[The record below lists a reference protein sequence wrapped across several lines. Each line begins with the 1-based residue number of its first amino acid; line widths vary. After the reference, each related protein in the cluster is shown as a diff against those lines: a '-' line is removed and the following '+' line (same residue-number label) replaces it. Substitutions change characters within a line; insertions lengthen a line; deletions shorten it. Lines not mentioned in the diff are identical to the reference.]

1 MSKTTQF
8 QDAPAS
14 VPPYKKII
22 ENAKARAGQDRPGPL
37 QNTPRFDQME
47 NRNLTAETQP
57 QVADRQS
64 VLSEKSVEGLKA
76 LAAAQSRPV
85 PVTDTEQEIVS
96 EEKKETAAETAEP
109 IQTDDEKLRAK
120 VEARLREIDIGQY
133 LLGGG
138 EVTQVV
144 PIVPG
149 KLEVRFRTITEY
161 EEGWVDSY
169 LGRNKD
175 LTNRQ
180 FLRAMNECSLAFYI
194 DSVNGSIWPPAIGRD
209 GQVISQNV
217 DERLS
222 RVRKMN
228 SAIFALLVQ
237 NLGWFVERVN
247 KALTL
252 EALGNG

>member
-8 QDAPAS
+8 SDTPAAI
-14 VPPYKKII
+14 PPYKKII
-22 ENAKARAGQDRPGPL
+22 ENAKARAGQDRPGPM

-47 NRNLTAETQP
+47 NRSLGPDAQP
-57 QVADRQS
+57 QVSAERAPA
-64 VLSEKSVEGLKA
+64 LSEKSVEGLRA
-76 LAAAQSRPV
+76 LAAAQPRPA
-85 PVTDTEQEIVS
+85 PTEAEKEVDEKA
-96 EEKKETAAETAEP
+96 EEAAPEP
-109 IQTDDEKLRAK
+109 ILTDDEKLRAK
-120 VEARLREIDIGQY
+120 IEARLREIDIGQY

-138 EVTQVV
+138 EVTQSV
-144 PIVPG
+144 PIIPG
-149 KLEVRFRTITEY
+149 KLEVKFRMITEY

-169 LGRNKD
+169 LGRNKE
-175 LTNRQ
+175 LTQRQ

-194 DSVNGSIWPPAIGRD
+194 EGVNGVTWPPATGRD
-209 GQVISQNV
+209 GQVIPQNI

-222 RVRKMN
+222 RVRKMH
-228 SAIFALLVQ
+228 SSIFSLLVQ

>member
-1 MSKTTQF
+1 MSSKTTQF
-8 QDAPAS
+8 QDAPPSA
-14 VPPYKKII
+14 PPYKKII

-47 NRNLTAETQP
+47 NRSMSTETQP
-57 QVADRQS
+57 QAAQS
-64 VLSEKSVEGLKA
+64 TLSEKSVEGLRA
-76 LAAAQSRPV
+76 LAAAQPRPAPV
-85 PVTDTEQEIVS
+85 PEPEAAT
-96 EEKKETAAETAEP
+96 EEKTESPAETPDP

-120 VEARLREIDIGQY
+120 VESRLREIDIGQY

-138 EVTQVV
+138 EVTQLV

-149 KLEVRFRTITEY
+149 KLEVKFRTITEY

-194 DSVNGSIWPPAIGRD
+194 DSVNGVTWPPATGRD
-209 GQVISQNV
+209 GQVIPQNI

-228 SAIFALLVQ
+228 STIFALFVQ
-237 NLGWFVERVN
+237 NLGWFVERVS

>member
-8 QDAPAS
+8 SDGPA
-14 VPPYKKII
+14 VAPPYKKII

-47 NRNLTAETQP
+47 NRSLSPDSQP
-57 QVADRQS
+57 QASAERTPA
-64 VLSEKSVEGLKA
+64 LSEKSVEGLRA
-76 LAAAQSRPV
+76 LAAVQARPAV
-85 PVTDTEQEIVS
+85 EAEEKSETKS
-96 EEKKETAAETAEP
+96 EERAEETPEP
-109 IQTDDEKLRAK
+109 ILTEDEKLRAK
-120 VEARLREIDIGQY
+120 IEARLRDIDIGQY

-138 EVTQVV
+138 EVTQMV
-144 PIVPG
+144 PIIPS
-149 KLEVRFRTITEY
+149 KLEVKFRMITEY

-175 LTNRQ
+175 LTQRQ

-194 DSVNGSIWPPAIGRD
+194 EGVNGVTWPPATGRD
-209 GQVISQNV
+209 GQVIPQNI

-222 RVRKMN
+222 RVRKMH
-228 SAIFALLVQ
+228 SSIFALLVQ

-247 KALTL
+247 KALTM

>member
-1 MSKTTQF
+1 MSKPTQF
-8 QDAPAS
+8 SDAPAS

-47 NRNLTAETQP
+47 NRSLSTEMPSTPAEKP
-57 QVADRQS
+57 AG
-64 VLSEKSVEGLKA
+64 LSDKSVEGLRA
-76 LAAAQSRPV
+76 LAAAQPSRP
-85 PVTDTEQEIVS
+85 PAPPPEPEEVT
-96 EEKKETAAETAEP
+96 EEKKEESVFPPVE
-109 IQTDDEKLRAK
+109 QTDDEKLRAK
-120 VEARLREIDIGQY
+120 VESRLRDIDIGQY

-138 EVTQVV
+138 EVTQLV
-144 PIVPG
+144 PIIPN
-149 KLEVRFRTITEY
+149 KLEVKFRMITEY

-169 LGRNKD
+169 LGRNKE

-194 DSVNGSIWPPAIGRD
+194 ESVNGVAWPPAIGRD
-209 GQVISQNV
+209 GQVIPQNI

-222 RVRKMN
+222 RVRKMH
-228 SAIFALLVQ
+228 STIFSLLVQ

>member
-22 ENAKARAGQDRPGPL
+22 ESAKARAGQDRLGPL

-47 NRNLTAETQP
+47 NRSLSTESQP
-57 QVADRQS
+57 QITERQPA
-64 VLSEKSVEGLKA
+64 LSEKSVDGLRA
-76 LAAAQSRPV
+76 LAAAQPRPV
-85 PVTDTEQEIVS
+85 PVPETAPEVVT
-96 EEKKETAAETAEP
+96 EEKMETPVADSGP

-120 VEARLREIDIGQY
+120 VESRLREIDIGQY

-149 KLEVRFRTITEY
+149 KLEVKFRTITEY

-169 LGRNKD
+169 LGRNKE

-194 DSVNGSIWPPAIGRD
+194 ENINGVTWPPATGRD
-209 GQVISQNV
+209 GQVIPQNI

-228 SAIFALLVQ
+228 STIFALLVQ